1 MNSIVVL
8 ELIGVCVIG
17 YLLGSI
23 SFGVLVGHYYGIDPL
38 KKGSKNPGATNV
50 TRLMG
55 PAAGRCVFIFDV
67 LKGVCAAGW
76 PMLPFLNTVAP
87 LQLAML
93 GCAAAV
99 VGHSYSMFLNF
110 KGGKAVS
117 TVMGGMFVLM
127 PLGVIIGVVIWLIVF
142 RVTKYVSLASIC
154 FAISLPLSA
163 VLFPSYHALILYT
176 AAMAVFIIVRH
187 RANIDRLMKGTENHF
202 KKKRG

>member
-1 MNSIVVL
+1 MLL
-8 ELIGVCVIG
+8 ELFGVCVIG

-23 SFGVLVGHYYGIDPL
+23 SFGVLAGHYYGVNPL

-55 PAAGRCVFIFDV
+55 PAAGRFVFTFDF
-67 LKGVCAAGW
+67 LKGVCATGW

-93 GCAAAV
+93 GCAAAI
-99 VGHSYSMFLNF
+99 VGHSYSMFLDF
-110 KGGKAVS
+110 KGGKAVA
-117 TVMGGMFVLM
+117 TVMGGVFVLM
-127 PLGVIIGVVIWLIVF
+127 PLGALVGIAVWYGTF
-142 RVTKYVSLASIC
+142 RLTKYVSLASIC

-163 VLFPSYHALILYT
+163 LFIPRYHSLILFVT
-176 AAMAVFIIVRH
+176 ALALFVVIRH
-187 RANIDRLMKGTENHF
+187 RANIERLMKGTENHF